1 MTKLTGGTGGGTHDE
16 VIAGEYVLGVLPA
29 ETARQ
34 VEGRLKTD
42 RQFAAMVRRWRENL
56 ADPYEVDGD
65 PWMVAGPDAR
75 RGRGLPLMAR
85 PARPVARPALTLWR
99 GICLVF
105 AGVAAG
111 YVFAGME
118 AELPV
123 SPDMAAR
130 TLSAEYDAGKGE
142 VVVHAAFAGVPAAR
156 VWLIEP
162 SGAAHLL
169 GERAAGGVIA
179 LTPQAR
185 QMMDQGA
192 SIAVAPAN

>member
-1 MTKLTGGTGGGTHDE
+1 MTKLTGGTGGGRYDE

-42 RQFAAMVRRWRENL
+42 RQFAAMVRRWQENL

-65 PWMVAGPDAR
+65 PWMVAGPSAR
-75 RGRGLPLMAR
+75 LSGGLPLTAR
-85 PARPVARPALTLWR
+85 PARPVTRPALTLWR
-99 GICLVF
+99 GICLVL

-111 YVFAGME
+111 YIFAGME
-118 AELPV
+118 AGYPT
-123 SPDMAAR
+123 PQDMTAR

-162 SGAAHLL
+162 SGAAQLL

-185 QMMDQGA
+185 QMMAQGA
-192 SIAVAPAN
+192 SLAVAPAN